1 MAAATP
7 ATPSAREFARL
18 AREHSLV
25 PVYRTV
31 TADLETPGSAFLRIA
46 AKQPEAFLLES
57 VEGGEHVGRYTF
69 IGIEPYKKIVSRG
82 ANITVEEASQRRTFQ
97 GDIFA
102 ELKQALSGH
111 SPARLPGVPPFTAG
125 AVGFFAYD
133 GVRQIERLPSLAVD
147 ELGVPD
153 ACLMF
158 FDQVLAFDHVKKEIH
173 LIVTADLTREQAAG
187 HTAAVA
193 YTRALKRLKRLE
205 KRLARALPK
214 PGKKHA
220 RTPAQAK
227 LQLTSRTPRPAFL
240 KSVRR
245 AKQYIASGDV
255 FQCVLSQRFDCVPG
269 VDAFDVY
276 RALRI
281 VNPSPYMYFLRF
293 GLDAAL
299 ATNPDAPSESVILS
313 EGRSP
318 KSKDLRFEP
327 SASTTA
333 GVAAGFSPRNTPAK
347 KDGASAPGLPS
358 KSSASTTAPSILPMK
373 SGKKPKKHKK
383 PKPPKPTVHHIVGSS
398 PELLVRVHGRDV
410 EYRPIAGTRPR
421 SADEVEDRRLEA
433 DLRADEKEV
442 AEHIMLVDLGRN
454 DVGRVSEYGSVK
466 VKDLMFVERYSHV
479 MHLVST
485 LEGRLRPELAAIDAF
500 RACFPAGTLS
510 GAPKIRAME
519 IIEELEPA
527 RRGVY
532 GGSILYADFSGNLD
546 SCIAIRTLF
555 MNGEQGY
562 IQAGAGLVADS
573 VPENEFAECCNKARA
588 VVRAIE
594 RARQQ

>member
-1 MAAATP
+1 MPP
-7 ATPSAREFARL
+7 ASAQALPSAREFVKLSRQ
-18 AREHSLV
+18 HTLV
-25 PVYRTV
+25 PVYRTL
-31 TADLETPGSAFLRIA
+31 TADLETPVSAFLRVA
-46 AKQPEAFLLES
+46 QEEPEAFLLES

-82 ANITVEEASQRRTFQ
+82 TAITVAEGGKRRSFE
-97 GDIFA
+97 GDIFD

-111 SPARLPGVPPFTAG
+111 TPARLAGLPPFTAG
-125 AVGFFAYD
+125 AVGFFSYD
-133 GVRQIERLPSLAVD
+133 VVRQIERLPSLAKD

-158 FDQVLAFDHVKKEIH
+158 FDQVLAFDHVKKEIL
-173 LIVTADLTREQAAG
+173 LIVTADLAREKAAARSAGKTAAQVAQAAY
-187 HTAAVA
+187 ARAVN
-193 YTRALKRLKRLE
+193 RLDSLE
-205 KRLARALPK
+205 RRLARALPK
-214 PGKKHA
+214 VGKSRGGKLGALKLTA
-220 RTPAQAK
+220 RTPKA
-227 LQLTSRTPRPAFL
+227 AFL
-240 KSVRR
+240 KSVLRV
-245 AKQYIASGDV
+245 KEYIASGDV

-293 GLDAAL
+293 QG
-299 ATNPDAPSESVILS
+299 TGKREQRT
-313 EGRSP
+313 GR
-318 KSKDLRFEP
+318 KARQ
-327 SASTTA
+327 STT
-333 GVAAGFSPRNTPAK
+333 PC
-347 KDGASAPGLPS
+347 
-358 KSSASTTAPSILPMK
+358 
-373 SGKKPKKHKK
+373 
-383 PKPPKPTVHHIVGSS
+383 HIVGSS
-398 PELLVRVHGRDV
+398 PELLVRVHGRTV

-421 SADEVEDRRLEA
+421 SADEVEDRALEA
-433 DLRADEKEV
+433 SLRADEKEV
-442 AEHIMLVDLGRN
+442 AEHVMLVDLGRN

-479 MHLVST
+479 MHLVSS
-485 LEGRLRPELAAIDAF
+485 LEGKLKPELEAIDAF

-573 VPENEFAECCNKARA
+573 VPENEFVECANKARA